1 MPRAAADKEG
11 SGHAGAAWSPTP
23 VLSDERPRCPCR
35 LPPTEAL
42 LHANPPKPGRELR
55 LRGVRPVTPRYREWR
70 PRVQPRR
77 RAPEPCAV
85 PRGLWLVQPGLQAS
99 VPPPVSG
106 HRIVSR
112 QSSGGAAGPGL
123 AGPLT
128 TPQQHWGLRLPG
140 LSGPGQPWG
149 GCEAPAGPSCCNPQ
163 PLKGRE

>member
-23 VLSDERPRCPCR
+23 VLSDERPRCPRR

-77 RAPEPCAV
+77 QAPEPCAV

-99 VPPPVSG
+99 VPPSASG

-112 QSSGGAAGPGL
+112 QSSAGLQALDWLVRSPPLSSTGGFGSPVSLAPGSPGEAARRQLGPH
-123 AGPLT
+123 AAT
-128 TPQQHWGLRLPG
+128 
-140 LSGPGQPWG
+140 LS
-149 GCEAPAGPSCCNPQ
+149 
-163 PLKGRE
+163 L